1 MLTRSKNI
9 RSSCVVGLLLAGL
22 TGGSVMAWPDDK
34 PRGDRPETEKNRAA
48 EELERI
54 LDKLPPEARE
64 RITAEIRRARE
75 QAEKARAEIGNEA
88 RRIKEQA
95 EIEARRMK
103 EQIERARAE
112 LMEKAERA
120 AAQAKEEA
128 IRARAEA
135 ELQVNR
141 MREEVS
147 QRERAAAN
155 RREEAAK
162 REEAPRR
169 DGERRVEERREVR
182 VEVRKDGDKE
192 PQVTILDNGRQVD
205 PGKAKDIIAK
215 VVPGE
220 PLDLSK
226 LPPEKRE
233 VIERARRDMKEAQER
248 LKVAAEKLAKAEGRE
263 NTNVG
268 VMMFKM
274 EGPGGVKLE
283 GQPNIQLRMVPGD
296 RLPNIPLPPGAG
308 AMMGGRLPNIPLP
321 PGAGAMGGRM
331 PAQPNIPVPG
341 MAMPPGAGPELERRV
356 SKAEKALD
364 EILAELKKLQ
374 SREEDDDDDDD
385 DDKKKEKR
393 EEKRES
399 KPKK

>member
-1 MLTRSKNI
+1 MQRTIMNFSRAVALGLMLTSLSG
-9 RSSCVVGLLLAGL
+9 SSVWAF
-22 TGGSVMAWPDDK
+22 PDEK
-34 PRGDRPETEKNRAA
+34 PRGDRPAGEARAA
-48 EELERI
+48 DELERI
-54 LDKLPPEARE
+54 LSKLPPEARE

-88 RRIKEQA
+88 RRLKEQA

-112 LMEKAERA
+112 VMEKAERA

-128 IRARAEA
+128 MRARAEA
-135 ELQVNR
+135 EKQVNR
-141 MREEVS
+141 MREEAS
-147 QRERAAAN
+147 QRERAAAS

-162 REEAPRR
+162 REEASRR
-169 DGERRVEERREVR
+169 DGERRVEEHREVR

-192 PQVTILDNGRQVD
+192 PQVTIIENGRQVD
-205 PGKAKDIIAK
+205 PAKAREMIAK
-215 VVPGE
+215 VVPGG
-220 PLDLSK
+220 PVDLSK

-233 VIERARRDMKEAQER
+233 VIERARRDMKEAEER

-263 NTNVG
+263 NGGAG
-268 VMMFKM
+268 VMMFRV
-274 EGPGGVKLE
+274 EGPGGLKME

-296 RLPNIPLPPGAG
+296 RIPNIPLPPGVG
-308 AMMGGRLPNIPLP
+308 AMGGRLP
-321 PGAGAMGGRM
+321 
-331 PAQPNIPVPG
+331 AQPIMPMPG
-341 MAMPPGAGPELERRV
+341 MAMPPGNGPELERRV

-374 SREEDDDDDDD
+374 SKEKEDEDDDDDDDD
-385 DDKKKEKR
+385 DDKKEKKR